1 MQRDIYDRS
10 TYDAAQHLEVAR
22 KYFEADWKYHGALDE
37 VERYSTDDEAK
48 RECDEARAM
57 WREAFAI
64 MAEWETTFDCVNMSE
79 DEYRDL
85 MNGIAFDQYE
95 AQQEG
100 AILSHYEGGHDDD
113 GCTIR

>member
-10 TYDAAQHLEVAR
+10 TYDAAQHLEAAR
-22 KYFEADWKYHGALDE
+22 KYFEADWKYHEALDE
-37 VERYSTDDEAK
+37 VERYPTDDEAK
-48 RECDEARAM
+48 RECDEARVT
-57 WREAFAI
+57 WRKAEAA
-64 MAEWETTFDCVNMSE
+64 MAEWETTFECVNMSE

-95 AQQEG
+95 AQQEA
-100 AILSHYEGGHDDD
+100 AILFHYEGGHDDE